1 MLGGLLL
8 REIGKYG
15 QGVPPHRIDERSQLS
30 QALGIQPEIMTGA
43 APLFLHQTGG
53 FQHLQML
60 RNSRTADRK
69 PSGEFTYRGGPPAQQ
84 MEEGLPGWIGESSQQ
99 LSLVGHTLP

>member
-1 MLGGLLL
+1 
-8 REIGKYG
+8 
-15 QGVPPHRIDERSQLS
+15 
-30 QALGIQPEIMTGA
+30 MTGA
-43 APLFLHQTGG
+43 APFFFHQTGG

-69 PSGEFTYRGGPPAQQ
+69 PIGEFTYRGGSPAQQ
-84 MEEGLPGWIGESSQQ
+84 MENRLPGWIREGSQQ